1 MPTEKKIQ
9 AVSDLKEMLA
19 KANIGILTDYRG
31 LKTADLNVL
40 RKKLRDV
47 KVEYKVV
54 KNKLAV
60 KAAESAGMEYASEGF
75 KGPMAVAFGYG
86 ELNEAA
92 KALTEFIKSTKST
105 MTVKGGFMEN
115 KLLTAKDI
123 DTLAKLPGKK
133 QLISMVLA
141 GMQSPMYGI
150 VNVLAAPMR
159 GLAQVLNGRM
169 KQLEGK

>member
-1 MPTEKKIQ
+1 MPTEKKIENVKELQ
-9 AVSDLKEMLA
+9 ETLK
-19 KANIGILTDYRG
+19 KTNIGIFTDYRG
-31 LKTADLNVL
+31 LKTSDLNAL
-40 RKKLRDV
+40 RKKLREV
-47 KVEYKVV
+47 NAEYKVV
-54 KNKLAV
+54 KNTLAV
-60 KAAESAGMEYASEGF
+60 KAAQASGMEYTAEGF

-86 ELNEAA
+86 ELNDAA
-92 KALTEFIKSTKST
+92 KALTEFIKATKSP
-105 MTVKGGFMEN
+105 MTVKGGFMEG
-115 KLLTAKDI
+115 KMLTAKEI

-133 QLISMVLA
+133 QLIAMVLA